1 MPKPT
6 KPIRWTRQAA
16 AAEFGLDAQ
25 TLSNRLLAASISA
38 GDDGRFS
45 TKQILAAIMGDRGA
59 ELTGKTRAEKENWQL
74 RNEVIRKTRIPL
86 EIVEQ
91 INDEVLSNVAGA
103 IKARED
109 KVMTRA
115 AIEEL
120 FAELRGIG
128 AAIQKWKAEP

>member
-45 TKQILAAIMGDRGA
+45 TKQILAAVMGDRGA
-59 ELTGKTRAEKENWQL
+59 ALTAKAKAEAENWQL
-74 RNEVIRKTRIPL
+74 RNEVIRRERIPL
-86 EIVEQ
+86 DDVEA
-91 INDEVLSNVAGA
+91 INEQACMA
-103 IKARED
+103 IRHIILASPLPDQAKQD
-109 KVMTRA
+109 
-115 AIEEL
+115 I
-120 FAELRGIG
+120 FADLRGIG
-128 AAIQKWKAEP
+128 ERIKTWKAAP

>member
-16 AAEFGLDAQ
+16 AAEFELDAQ

-45 TKQILAAIMGDRGA
+45 TKQILAAVMGDRGA
-59 ELTGKTRAEKENWQL
+59 ALTAKAKAEAENWQL
-74 RNEVIRKTRIPL
+74 RNECIRRERIPL
-86 EIVEQ
+86 PIVEE

-109 KVMTRA
+109 RVMTRE

-128 AAIQKWKAEP
+128 AAIQKWKVEG